1 MKFFQK
7 SRKNLSF
14 LEKKVIN
21 FFKIF
26 QKNVSFEVF
35 IDLNLLRGRKFIK
48 LFSYENKTQFFIGSI
63 QSGKKRKEFNL
74 EIFLP
79 IPNNVKINIDAISDI
94 FDSKFYNNKIFNH
107 KTMNLAFVDSGN
119 TIAYY
124 RLDRNLHKTSGPLF

>member
-26 QKNVSFEVF
+26 QKNISFEVF

-48 LFSYENKTQFFIGSI
+48 LFSYEKKTQFFIGSI
-63 QSGKKRKEFNL
+63 KSGKKRKEFNL
-74 EIFLP
+74 EVFLP
-79 IPNNVKINIDAISDI
+79 IPNNVKININTISEI
-94 FDSKFYNNKIFNH
+94 FDSKFYNNKIFNY

>member
-26 QKNVSFEVF
+26 QKNISFEVF

-48 LFSYENKTQFFIGSI
+48 LFYYEKKSQFFIASI
-63 QSGKKRKEFNL
+63 KSERKKEKVIL

-79 IPNNVKINIDAISDI
+79 IQINVKINIEAISEI
-94 FDSKFYNNKIFNH
+94 FDSKFFNNKNFHH